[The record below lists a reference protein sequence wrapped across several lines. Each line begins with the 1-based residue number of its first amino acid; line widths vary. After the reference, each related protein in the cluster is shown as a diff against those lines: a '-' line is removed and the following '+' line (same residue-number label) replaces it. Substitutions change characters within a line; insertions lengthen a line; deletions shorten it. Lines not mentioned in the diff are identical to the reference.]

1 MYKSS
6 STSVFFGV
14 GESSSTTYNN
24 SFSRK
29 TTGSGSLIAALSK
42 PRASSDEYGD
52 KTFNPGHEP
61 YQDA

>member
-1 MYKSS
+1 MNKP
-6 STSVFFGV
+6 
-14 GESSSTTYNN
+14 SSTTYNN

-61 YQDA
+61 YKDA